1 MNKDN
6 NHLGYRLVLF
16 AFLVFSW
23 ILNAQAL
30 PSSRVEISAED
41 ILIYINQFRV
51 QKGLPKLQMNPFLSQ
66 EAKQHSADMAT
77 HRMAFGHEGFTQ
89 RMSHLQKKIQS
100 AQGGAEN
107 VAYNYKTAKIVAEG
121 WINSPGH
128 RRNILGHYNQ
138 TGIGIVRDKSGR
150 PYFTQLFLKA

>member
-1 MNKDN
+1 MNKRF
-6 NHLGYRLVLF
+6 HHVGYKFVLLGLLI
-16 AFLVFSW
+16 FSS
-23 ILNAQAL
+23 ILNARAV
-30 PSSRVEISAED
+30 SSSKTDISAKD

-51 QKGLPKLQMNPFLSQ
+51 QKGLPKLQMNPLLSQ
-66 EAKQHSADMAT
+66 EAEQHSADMAT
-77 HRMAFGHEGFTQ
+77 HRMAFGHEGFAQ
-89 RMSHLQKKIQS
+89 RIAHLQKKIQT

-121 WINSPGH
+121 WIKSPGH